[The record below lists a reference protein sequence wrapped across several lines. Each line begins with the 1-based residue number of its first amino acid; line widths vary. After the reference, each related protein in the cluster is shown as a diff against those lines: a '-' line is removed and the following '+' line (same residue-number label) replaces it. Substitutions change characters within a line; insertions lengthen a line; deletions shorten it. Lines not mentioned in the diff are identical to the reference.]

1 MEIVTSP
8 WEKVVQLLPFI
19 IPLVLLQLI
28 LMIVALVDLSKRE
41 KVRWL
46 PKWLWAIII
55 ILGELLGPV
64 IYFVIGR
71 EE

>member
-1 MEIVTSP
+1 MEIVSSP
-8 WEKVVQLLPFI
+8 WEKFLQFLPYLV
-19 IPLVLLQLI
+19 PLVVLQLV

-41 KVRWL
+41 KTRG

-55 ILGELLGPV
+55 ILGELIGPV
-64 IYFVIGR
+64 LYFVIGR

>member
-1 MEIVTSP
+1 MEIALTP
-8 WEKVVQLLPFI
+8 WEKVIQLLPLI
-19 IPLVLLQLI
+19 IPIVLLQLI
-28 LMIVALVDLSKRE
+28 LMIVALVDLAKRE

-55 ILGELLGPV
+55 ILGELVGPI
-64 IYFVIGR
+64 IYLVTGR

>member
-1 MEIVTSP
+1 MEQIVTP
-8 WEKVVQLLPFI
+8 MQRILQLLPLI

-41 KVRWL
+41 KTRG

-55 ILGELLGPV
+55 ILGELIGP
-64 IYFVIGR
+64 ILYFIIGR

>member
-1 MEIVTSP
+1 MEIVTTP
-8 WEKVVQLLPFI
+8 WERLIQFLPFI
-19 IPLVLLQLI
+19 IPIVLLQLI
-28 LMIVALVDLSKRE
+28 LMIISLVDLSKRE

-55 ILGELLGPV
+55 IIGELFGPI
-64 IYFVIGR
+64 IYFIIGR